1 MTESYTAVCC
11 TQYFHAQMRKQK
23 FSKSQSTR
31 LADYKIWIDLCI
43 DVVQE
48 GSQRMDFGRY
58 TRFSYHIRLSGP
70 KVDVSNYN
78 FRYFLV
84 YLLIIGVQAN

>member
-1 MTESYTAVCC
+1 MTESYTAMCC
-11 TQYFHAQMRKQK
+11 TQYFHAQVRKQK

-31 LADYKIWIDLCI
+31 LADYKIRMDLCI

-58 TRFSYHIRLSGP
+58 MRYSYHIKLSEP
-70 KVDVSNYN
+70 KVDVSNYKRN
-78 FRYFLV
+78 FRLSSCIFLDR
-84 YLLIIGVQAN
+84 